1 MTSQTGAEDLGP
13 MLLLPTGGPRGWGK
27 AEGRKETLEGIFMCA
42 LGSVQ
47 KHLHT
52 GAGVSY
58 GCSQNPGLG
67 RAWPRSSEMH
77 HPDNSVQTWPP
88 GVQRDPLWS
97 LSISPSV
104 PLSAQADGCIHEFA
118 NAGRLD
124 VHLTHRHLALTAPHS
139 TSSAHWSII
148 SQSL

>member
-1 MTSQTGAEDLGP
+1 

-88 GVQRDPLWS
+88 EFRETLCGHCPFHHLCPS
-97 LSISPSV
+97 LLRQTGASM
-104 PLSAQADGCIHEFA
+104 
-118 NAGRLD
+118 
-124 VHLTHRHLALTAPHS
+124 
-139 TSSAHWSII
+139 
-148 SQSL
+148 SLQMQGGWMCT